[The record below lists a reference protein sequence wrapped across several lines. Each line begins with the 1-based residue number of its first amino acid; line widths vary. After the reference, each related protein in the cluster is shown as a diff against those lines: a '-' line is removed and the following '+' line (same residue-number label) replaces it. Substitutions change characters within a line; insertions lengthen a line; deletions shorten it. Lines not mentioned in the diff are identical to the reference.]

1 MKSVLIFGSNSELAK
16 KTKVLLVK
24 KGYHTLD
31 YGRRKIN
38 FSKPNIA
45 KKIREILIKENPD
58 IILNFAAVLGSNSD
72 DYSKVYNINFLPNW
86 EIVKYYLNFNVNKNV
101 NIIFIGS
108 TSYKKGKGNYML
120 YSSSKAALHNL
131 YQGSKEKFKNT
142 NIKVKIFHP
151 RRFKSKLINNF
162 SNKGKF
168 QNINLVA
175 NDLLRKI

>member
-72 DYSKVYNINFLPNW
+72 DYSKVYNINFLR
-86 EIVKYYLNFNVNKNV
+86 ISSRFFLN
-101 NIIFIGS
+101 
-108 TSYKKGKGNYML
+108 
-120 YSSSKAALHNL
+120 
-131 YQGSKEKFKNT
+131 
-142 NIKVKIFHP
+142 
-151 RRFKSKLINNF
+151 
-162 SNKGKF
+162 
-168 QNINLVA
+168 
-175 NDLLRKI
+175 